1 MLRFLVLLL
10 VLANGVYFA
19 WSQGL
24 LQAYG
29 YAPAQQTEPQRLA
42 RQIRPEALQLL
53 KGPEQ
58 QPPVEEAAPRDAPGP
73 TVCLQAGLFDET
85 QSTLLRRALESTD
98 LPAGAWALEA
108 AVEPARWIVY
118 MGKYPNAE
126 ALARKRS
133 QLATLNLK
141 FEPLTNP
148 ALQLG
153 LSLGGFD
160 TRAGAET
167 ALEALSR
174 RGVRTAHVVQEQAEV
189 RGTRLRVPAADEA
202 LRVKLDAL
210 KPLLADKA
218 FRPCP

>member
-19 WSQGL
+19 WSQRL

-29 YAPAQQTEPQRLA
+29 YAPAQQTEPQRVA
-42 RQIRPEALQLL
+42 RQIRPEALQVL
-53 KGPEQ
+53 KEPEQ
-58 QPPVEEAAPRDAPGP
+58 LPPGEPAPNVTAGP
-73 TVCLQAGLFDET
+73 TACLQAGLFDEI

-98 LPAGAWALEA
+98 LPGGAWVLEA

-126 ALARKRS
+126 ALAKKRA
-133 QLATLNLK
+133 QLAALNLK

-160 TRAGAET
+160 TRAEAQA
-167 ALEALSR
+167 ALDALSR
-174 RGVRTAHVVQEQAEV
+174 RGVRTAQVVPERAEV
-189 RGTRLRVPAADEA
+189 RGTRLRVPAADAA